1 MSDEIRV
8 TVCKYPDRA
17 NLVLRFIDPV
27 TGRQKT
33 KSAGTADEGEA
44 TKAAGKWEDELRSGR
59 YEAPSRLTWADF
71 RRRYEDEKLTT
82 LAEKTRWTATIA
94 MRHLERV
101 LDPDKLAK
109 LTTANLSRFQSKL
122 RAEGMTDTTI
132 AKNLRHIR
140 AALSWGKS
148 MGMLATVPE
157 MHSPKRQK
165 GAKMMKG
172 RAVSGEEFDRMI
184 AAVPKVRPTDAP
196 AWERLLHGLWLS
208 GLRISEA
215 VALDWDDGPFSVD
228 LTGKHPR
235 FRIEAE
241 GQKSGRNELL
251 PMTPDF
257 AQWLTQTPAAARVGR
272 VFKLARERGGEP
284 MGPGKVGYM
293 VSEIGRTALV
303 LVDKATDKFAS
314 AHDLRRSFGTRW
326 ASKVMPA
333 VLRRLMRHAAIA
345 TTMAYYVDLDADEV
359 AGELWAKFGNT
370 PTQGNILG
378 NIAPKDTTGDV
389 AERGVKCCKTR
400 G

>member
-1 MSDEIRV
+1 MTWAEFR
-8 TVCKYPDRA
+8 K
-17 NLVLRFIDPV
+17 
-27 TGRQKT
+27 
-33 KSAGTADEGEA
+33 
-44 TKAAGKWEDELRSGR
+44 R
-59 YEAPSRLTWADF
+59 YET
-71 RRRYEDEKLTT
+71 EKLAT
-82 LAEKTRWTATIA
+82 LAERTQATAGIA
-94 MRHLERV
+94 MGHIERV
-101 LDPDKLAK
+101 LNPDKLAK
-109 LTTANLSRFQSKL
+109 LTATTMSRFQAEL
-122 RAEGMTDTTI
+122 RKPRAIVRDGQKIVKPGMGDTTI

-140 AALSWGKS
+140 AALSWGVS
-148 MGMLATVPE
+148 MGMLAKVPD

-184 AAVPKVRPTDAP
+184 AATSKVRPNDAP

-208 GLRISEA
+208 GLRIGEA

-257 AQWLTQTPAAARVGR
+257 AQWLLETPEAERVGR
-272 VFKLARERGGEP
+272 VFKLPRERGGEP
-284 MGPGKVGYM
+284 MGPGKVGAI

-333 VLRRLMRHAAIA
+333 VLRRLMRHSAIA
-345 TTMAYYVDLDADEV
+345 TTMTYYVDLDADEV

-370 PTQGNILG
+370 APQGNISG
-378 NIAPKDTTGDV
+378 NIAPKQAGGDV
-389 AERGVKCCKTR
+389 SEKSVNDCKIRG
-400 G
+400 